1 MFWGKKKRE
10 TIHIHTAR
18 FSLNQSLTALFFLV
32 RRESDIMMDSTYLSF
47 ENYFMGRNGYICDP
61 TTIQLLFEI
70 SQALYDGIDFVNVK
84 DDDNQPARL
93 ISRFVNMV
101 TYSDVHFT
109 LYVFQLRT
117 YIIYFCHH

>member
-1 MFWGKKKRE
+1 
-10 TIHIHTAR
+10 
-18 FSLNQSLTALFFLV
+18 
-32 RRESDIMMDSTYLSF
+32 
-47 ENYFMGRNGYICDP
+47 MGRNGYICDP